1 MSTEHIAPCTIRKER
16 YILKMHEPSIPIGC
30 RISTLFAV
38 DSLAK
43 VFQSLEE
50 GKDLQTMPE
59 AHSFLKLL
67 GLQEPS
73 DLRICSLKTY
83 PDCFRMTK
91 VGHLRPSL
99 TRFQSW
105 GMMSSGRFV
114 TARISVSPNPAVACS
129 LSDFLESDVG
139 EEFHLRL
146 SQLQRILSASSPDV
160 RASASIHRMES
171 PQPSQAAAA
180 ASVEKQEST

>member
-16 YILKMHEPSIPIGC
+16 CILKMHEPSIPIGC
-30 RISTLFAV
+30 RISTLFAA

-59 AHSFLKLL
+59 VRSFLKLL

-73 DLRICSLKTY
+73 DLLICSLKMY
-83 PDCFRMTK
+83 PDCYRMTK
-91 VGHLRPSL
+91 VGHLRPSS
-99 TRFQSW
+99 TRFQNW

-114 TARISVSPNPAVACS
+114 TARISVSPSPVVACS
-129 LSDFLESDVG
+129 LSDFLENDVG
-139 EEFHLRL
+139 EEYHLRL
-146 SQLQRILSASSPDV
+146 SQLQRILSSSSPHV
-160 RASASIHRMES
+160 KENASIQLMES
-171 PQPSQAAAA
+171 
-180 ASVEKQEST
+180 E